1 MALTDRAGGAGGFAI
16 GGPPA
21 REVFAAQQGPSL
33 QRRRG
38 FTLVELLVVIT
49 IIGILVGLLMPAVQ
63 AAREAARRTQCTS
76 NMRQI
81 GIALQAYHEANS
93 QLPWGSPYNLTVTTG
108 QASPPAS
115 TLYDA
120 TYAEALFPYLDLRA
134 LYRKIDRTTTWTD
147 GVTNGPANSNVVSGS
162 PLIVATV
169 LPIFICPT
177 DPQSRNPILPNRGE
191 SPMQQPSGSTQG
203 AINPCCS
210 MGLWYPCC
218 MGPTQ
223 MDFCI
228 FCTSESSSPTNYCC
242 QGSNQGSVGNS
253 AVGLFGRYAKGFT
266 FAQCTDG
273 VSNTIMV
280 GETLPGQYIWN
291 GIFCGNSPCVS
302 TGIPLNNFV
311 SDNGTFNTG
320 SLGFGSKTLNDWD
333 QTSGFKSLHPGGAN
347 IMLGD
352 GSVHFFS
359 QNIDYVLYNLLGIR
373 AGRLNTKISWPHDVS
388 LIVPQ

>member
-1 MALTDRAGGAGGFAI
+1 MRRRLNVDAERENSR
-16 GGPPA
+16 PA
-21 REVFAAQQGPSL
+21 RA
-33 QRRRG
+33 G
-38 FTLVELLVVIT
+38 FTLVELLIVIT

-81 GIALQAYHEANS
+81 GIALHAYHEANS
-93 QLPWGSPYNLTVTTG
+93 QLPWGGAYPTTLNN
-108 QASPPAS
+108 ASA
-115 TLYDA
+115 LYDA
-120 TYAEALFPYLDLRA
+120 TFAEALFPYLDLRA
-134 LYRKIDRTTTWTD
+134 LYRAVDRTRNWNQLP
-147 GVTNGPANSNVVSGS
+147 NGPPDASLPVCVA
-162 PLIVATV
+162 ATV
-169 LPIFICPT
+169 IPIFICPT

-191 SPMQQPSGSTQG
+191 SPAQLPPKSAQG
-203 AINPCCS
+203 TVNPCCS

-228 FCTSESSSPTNYCC
+228 FCTAGENPSPTNYCC
-242 QGSNQGSVGNS
+242 QGSNQGSAGNS

-273 VSNTIMV
+273 VTNTIMV

-291 GIFCGNSPCVS
+291 GVFCGNSPCVS

-311 SDNGTFNTG
+311 SDNGTFNGWSGTG
-320 SLGFGSKTLNDWD
+320 SGTGFGSKTLSDWD

-347 IMLGD
+347 IMMGD

-373 AGRLNTKISWPHDVS
+373 AGRLNTAVSWPHNVS
-388 LIVPQ
+388 LIVPP